1 MRGENSGNLQ
11 NNAGYGM
18 IMPRR
23 ENALKQQG
31 GKFEKSKRSK
41 RMLALVKEYFWIFFI
56 SMVPIVELRGAVP
69 AGLAMGLPV
78 IPTYIVSVIG
88 NMLPVPVILLFAKA
102 VLLWC
107 TKLPGGLGRFFMKIY
122 DKGVKAGEKM
132 QAKAGRGIYWALFLF
147 VAIPLPGTGAWTGC
161 LAATLLD
168 LKFWPSV
175 LAVLCGVMTAG
186 LIMGAASAGLL
197 GALGMIFA

>member
-1 MRGENSGNLQ
+1 
-11 NNAGYGM
+11 
-18 IMPRR
+18 
-23 ENALKQQG
+23 
-31 GKFEKSKRSK
+31 
-41 RMLALVKEYFWIFFI
+41 MLALVKEYFWIFFI

-168 LKFWPSV
+168 LKFWPHDGRPHHGRG
-175 LAVLCGVMTAG
+175 LGWPAG
-186 LIMGAASAGLL
+186 RSWHDFCVNLL
-197 GALGMIFA
+197 RSTLRGDFPPQVF

>member
-1 MRGENSGNLQ
+1 
-11 NNAGYGM
+11 
-18 IMPRR
+18 
-23 ENALKQQG
+23 
-31 GKFEKSKRSK
+31 
-41 RMLALVKEYFWIFFI
+41 MLALVKEYFWIFFI

-147 VAIPLPGTGAWTGC
+147 VAIPLPGTGAWTGS
-161 LAATLLD
+161 LIAAMMEMHVKEAFPPIAL
-168 LKFWPSV
+168 
-175 LAVLCGVMTAG
+175 GVVTAG
-186 LIMGAASAGLL
+186 IIVAVVTYGAASML
-197 GALGMIFA
+197 F

>member
-1 MRGENSGNLQ
+1 
-11 NNAGYGM
+11 
-18 IMPRR
+18 
-23 ENALKQQG
+23 
-31 GKFEKSKRSK
+31 
-41 RMLALVKEYFWIFFI
+41 MLALVKEYFWIFFI

-147 VAIPLPGTGAWTGC
+147 VAIPLPGTGAVRRHDGRPHHGRGLGWPAGRSWHDFC
-161 LAATLLD
+161 VNLLRSTLRGD
-168 LKFWPSV
+168 FPPQV
-175 LAVLCGVMTAG
+175 
-186 LIMGAASAGLL
+186 
-197 GALGMIFA
+197 F

>member
-1 MRGENSGNLQ
+1 
-11 NNAGYGM
+11 
-18 IMPRR
+18 
-23 ENALKQQG
+23 
-31 GKFEKSKRSK
+31 
-41 RMLALVKEYFWIFFI
+41 MLALVKEYFWIFFI

-147 VAIPLPGTGAWTGC
+147 VAIPLPGTGAWSGALIATILKMPKTKALLSI
-161 LAATLLD
+161 LA
-168 LKFWPSV
+168 
-175 LAVLCGVMTAG
+175 GVITAG
-186 LIMGAASAGLL
+186 IIMLIASHSVIGVVNL
-197 GALGMIFA
+197 F

>member
-1 MRGENSGNLQ
+1 
-11 NNAGYGM
+11 
-18 IMPRR
+18 
-23 ENALKQQG
+23 
-31 GKFEKSKRSK
+31 
-41 RMLALVKEYFWIFFI
+41 MLALVKEYFWIFFI

-147 VAIPLPGTGAWTGC
+147 VAIPLPGTGAWTGSLVAALMKMPFKNAMISVVGGTLIADIIMC
-161 LAATLLD
+161 L
-168 LKFWPSV
+168 FSY
-175 LAVLCGVMTAG
+175 
-186 LIMGAASAGLL
+186 GLL
-197 GALGMIFA
+197 GAII

>member
-1 MRGENSGNLQ
+1 
-11 NNAGYGM
+11 
-18 IMPRR
+18 
-23 ENALKQQG
+23 
-31 GKFEKSKRSK
+31 
-41 RMLALVKEYFWIFFI
+41 MLALVKEYFWIFFI

-147 VAIPLPGTGAWTGC
+147 VAIPLPGTGAWTGAG
-161 LAATLLD
+161 AAALLNMR
-168 LKFWPSV
+168 LRYAFP
-175 LAVLCGVMTAG
+175 AIACGVVICAIIMTVSSYG
-186 LIMGAASAGLL
+186 LINAAR
-197 GALGMIFA
+197 FFF

>member
-1 MRGENSGNLQ
+1 
-11 NNAGYGM
+11 
-18 IMPRR
+18 
-23 ENALKQQG
+23 
-31 GKFEKSKRSK
+31 
-41 RMLALVKEYFWIFFI
+41 MLALVKEYFWIFFI

-69 AGLAMGLPV
+69 AGARHGLPV

-147 VAIPLPGTGAWTGC
+147 VAIRCRAPAHGRAPGGDAVG
-161 LAATLLD
+161 
-168 LKFWPSV
+168 PQV
-175 LAVLCGVMTAG
+175 LAQRAG
-186 LIMGAASAGLL
+186 GAVRRHDGRPHHGAASAGLL

>member
-1 MRGENSGNLQ
+1 
-11 NNAGYGM
+11 
-18 IMPRR
+18 
-23 ENALKQQG
+23 
-31 GKFEKSKRSK
+31 
-41 RMLALVKEYFWIFFI
+41 MLALVKEYFWIFFI

-168 LKFWPSV
+168 LKFWRRHDGRPHHGRG
-175 LAVLCGVMTAG
+175 LGWPAG
-186 LIMGAASAGLL
+186 RSWHDFCVNLL
-197 GALGMIFA
+197 RSTLRGDFPPQVF